1 MTNIKISCIVPVYN
15 TELFVAKC
23 IKSILGQTYR
33 NLELILIDDG
43 STDKS
48 GVICDAFA
56 ETDDRVKVIH
66 QKNSGVSSARN
77 VGIKEATG
85 EYLCFV
91 DSDDYIENDY
101 FELATKYLEKYNP
114 VLMINNHIKD
124 NIKDNRKDNI
134 VLTVD
139 NDGALWEMFSKKH
152 FSWEPVACFYQTVVC
167 KNITFD
173 ESICYGEDLL
183 FKYNFI
189 KKADNN
195 IVYASLQKYHYVF
208 RKDSACN
215 SYNLLKKAD
224 DLKVLQFI
232 VAKEDNEL
240 GKIVY
245 RNEYIPRL
253 IKYYRMGLLSKSLE
267 EKELIGILRRHIK
280 KNFRNICGDKKIKTS
295 LKIKLIFLKIL
306 EWIYA

>member
-15 TELFVAKC
+15 TKLFVAKC

-56 ETDDRVKVIH
+56 EIDDRVKVIH

-124 NIKDNRKDNI
+124 NRKDNRKANI
-134 VLTVD
+134 VLTFD

-215 SYNLLKKAD
+215 SYNLEKKID
-224 DLKVLQFI
+224 DLQVLRFI
-232 VAKEDNEL
+232 IEQEENDF
-240 GKIVY
+240 GRMIY
-245 RNEYIPRL
+245 RREYLPRL
-253 IKYYRMGLLSKSLE
+253 IRYYKIGRKSNAY
-267 EKELIGILRRHIK
+267 KE
-280 KNFRNICGDKKIKTS
+280 KKISEDLKTEIKTIWRNVIVDS
-295 LKIKLIFLKIL
+295 EIDLKLKIKFLIAKIL
-306 EWIYA
+306 TYVV